1 MAAQLLHLR
10 VNALAVG
17 RLSVAEF
24 VRPHQ
29 TLSEQNSYVDR
40 PRLRR
45 GQILF
50 WRLGRVRSYVRPF
63 RAAHMAAGPDEVRGT
78 GPYQNYALMCAL
90 TYPGLPT
97 PRLDRFAITSFS
109 PSQFCGVGSLWL
121 CRKLFVAEAWRIVGG
136 IKFGEAVR

>member
-1 MAAQLLHLR
+1 MTACGSQEWHFSRPAATIR
-10 VNALAVG
+10 FSAL
-17 RLSVAEF
+17 F
-24 VRPHQ
+24 CHQ
-29 TLSEQNSYVDR
+29 ESYVDG

-45 GQILF
+45 GKILF

-90 TYPGLPT
+90 TYPGLPA

-109 PSQFCGVGSLWL
+109 PSQFCGIGSLFRPL
-121 CRKLFVAEAWRIVGG
+121 ARRSP
-136 IKFGEAVR
+136 